1 MELTINSLKYA
12 DPDETVVEVDWGASI
27 WETIIEPVE
36 EVLDADGNVVT
47 EAVEGEVYSA
57 GVTGTQK
64 LDRDGDSPDFIPYD
78 DLTDDVVMQWL
89 RDSLDEDL
97 AIKAVAAADA
107 IEAVEGVE
115 AVEAADAVM
124 GERAVTETVE
134 TGSYINLAGDTIV
147 ETSEQNVTEE
157 VTETVVERQTG
168 EDGITR
174 EVEIERTTQVPVME
188 AYEIEPAVEAVEG
201 VEGVEAVDAV
211 EEVVGVAGLTV
222 LENKL
227 EGYIEEQKNPQVEN
241 GLPW

>member
-1 MELTINSLKYA
+1 MEITINSLKYA

-27 WETIIEPVE
+27 WETVIEPVE
-36 EVLDADGNVVT
+36 EVLDAEGNVVT

-64 LDRDGDSPDFIPYD
+64 LERDGDSPTFIPYD

-107 IEAVEGVE
+107 IEAVAGVE
-115 AVEAADAVM
+115 EVVDDD
-124 GERAVTETVE
+124 G
-134 TGSYINLAGDTIV
+134 
-147 ETSEQNVTEE
+147 NVT
-157 VTETVVERQTG
+157 TE
-168 EDGITR
+168 
-174 EVEIERTTQVPVME
+174 
-188 AYEIEPAVEAVEG
+188 A

-227 EGYIEEQKNPQVEN
+227 EGYIAEQKNPQVEK

>member
-1 MELTINSLKYA
+1 MEITINSLKYA
-12 DPDETVVEVDWGASI
+12 DPDETVVEVNWGASI
-27 WETIIEPVE
+27 WERVIEPVE

-57 GVTGTQK
+57 GVTGTQE
-64 LDRDGDSPDFIPYD
+64 LERDEDSPDFIPYD
-78 DLTDDVVMQWL
+78 DLTEDVVMQWL

-115 AVEAADAVM
+115 AVEAVEAV
-124 GERAVTETVE
+124 
-134 TGSYINLAGDTIV
+134 
-147 ETSEQNVTEE
+147 EE
-157 VTETVVERQTG
+157 VLDDDGNVITEAVE
-168 EDGITR
+168 
-174 EVEIERTTQVPVME
+174 
-188 AYEIEPAVEAVEG
+188 AVEAVEG
-201 VEGVEAVDAV
+201 VEEVDAVDAV

-227 EGYIEEQKNPQVEN
+227 EGYIVEQKNPQVEK